1 MAFTLPGAAIP
12 GEATPAV
19 AQPANPGGAPGYYL
33 FTGLVPLIYLQYLAA
48 GSGTL
53 VAAPGEQFNLG
64 VISEA
69 SGYPY
74 TLAVPPPD
82 GRWATEAGGLVFAV
96 FREPGP
102 DYALQLA
109 AARRLNADLQ
119 AARAR
124 GAVAA

>member
-69 SGYPY
+69 SGWPY
-74 TLAVPPPD
+74 VLAVPPPD
-82 GRWATEAGGLVFAV
+82 GRWVTEDGESLFAV

-102 DYALQLA
+102 DYAVQLA
-109 AARRLNADLQ
+109 EARRVNAELQ
-119 AARAR
+119 ARRAR
-124 GAVAA
+124 EVAA

>member
-33 FTGLVPLIYLQYLAA
+33 FTGLEPFIYMQYLAA

-53 VAAPGEQFNLG
+53 VAEPGEYFNLG

-69 SGYPY
+69 SGWPY

-82 GRWATEAGGLVFAV
+82 GRWVTEGPEYVFAV

-102 DYALQLA
+102 DYAAQLA
-109 AARRLNADLQ
+109 AARRVNADLQ

-124 GAVAA
+124 GVAA